1 MKEIRDIRHAE
12 YKEAEEMAV
21 RSSLGAERGPACP
34 SSVGRAMSATWECW
48 QILSQKAGKPLE
60 TELGMAASAPEPE
73 NVYSGLQVGQW

>member
-1 MKEIRDIRHAE
+1 
-12 YKEAEEMAV
+12 
-21 RSSLGAERGPACP
+21 
-34 SSVGRAMSATWECW
+34 MSATWECW